1 MWLVRSIILR
11 AVAQIKG
18 PRPGWE
24 TCDLLDVLHQAWN
37 GHFAK
42 KYSLPCSVPLAE
54 GRRDRVTQEGL
65 LAIYEQARINPDTPE
80 CIFAETLIFSEGWML
95 RAATHSLRSVQV
107 PAWLEERG
115 HSAFGFLPFPPGVV
129 AYSEAQLY
137 TPFRKRARADPLG
150 EARPS
155 VRASARR
162 HVGHVTYHN
171 CDPAGEG

>member
-42 KYSLPCSVPLAE
+42 KCSLPCSVPLAE

-80 CIFAETLIFSEGWML
+80 CIFAETLIFNEGWML
-95 RAATHSLRSVQV
+95 RAAMK
-107 PAWLEERG
+107 AWLEG
-115 HSAFGFLPFPPGVV
+115 QGQSAFPFLPFPPGVT

-137 TPFRKRARADPLG
+137 TPFRQPRAGRSAG
-150 EARPS
+150 RG
-155 VRASARR
+155 ASI
-162 HVGHVTYHN
+162 VPG
-171 CDPAGEG
+171 